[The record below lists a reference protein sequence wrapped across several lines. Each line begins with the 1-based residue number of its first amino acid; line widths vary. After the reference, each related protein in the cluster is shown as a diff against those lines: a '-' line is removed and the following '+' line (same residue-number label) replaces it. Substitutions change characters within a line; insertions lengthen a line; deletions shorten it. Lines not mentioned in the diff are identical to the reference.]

1 MRGGLGIVSVQ
12 PRQLSRGARVP
23 GPDPIRDGQALF
35 HVFRY
40 DMEQTER
47 RGDFATDCRSLFAAG
62 HGRRWKS
69 AAAAALSIGRTSLY
83 RYLSGELPVPAP
95 VRARLAALARNRQ
108 PATRFARSGPIAE
121 DSMTP
126 EQHIGAPRRPFTGAE
141 YIASLRDGRH
151 VYING
156 ERVRDVTSHPAFRN
170 SARSLARL
178 YDALHDPQMKEVL
191 TCPTDTGS
199 EGYTHRYFRVA
210 RSRDELIAQQQAI
223 AAWARLTY
231 GWMGRTPDYKAA
243 LMNTLGANAE
253 YYGQF
258 AQNARAWYRR
268 AQEAVLF
275 MNHAIVNPPVDRGRP
290 TSEVKDVYVTIEKE
304 SDAGVVVSGAKVVAT
319 AAAITHYNF
328 LGQNAATATSDPDM
342 AIMFIL
348 PMDAPGVKLI
358 CRNSY
363 EEIATKLGTPYDY
376 PLSSRFDEND
386 AIFVLDKVL
395 IPWENIL
402 VHRDTEKI
410 LSFYP
415 RSGFLNGF
423 CFQGCTRYAVKLDFI
438 AGLVARAL
446 RATGG
451 DEFRGNQA
459 MLGEI
464 IAWRDLF
471 WSLSDSMATNPQP
484 WIGDALLPN
493 LQPATAYR
501 VFAPDAY
508 SRIKEIIEKIVA
520 SALIFLPSS
529 ARDFANPEIDP
540 LLQRYVRG
548 SNGIGYKERI
558 KIMKLLWDAIGTEF
572 GGRHELYERNYAG
585 NHEDIRI
592 QALTGARR
600 NGSLDAMVA
609 LADRCMADYDETG
622 WTGGPWLDRD
632 GSRR

>member
-1 MRGGLGIVSVQ
+1 
-12 PRQLSRGARVP
+12 
-23 GPDPIRDGQALF
+23 
-35 HVFRY
+35 
-40 DMEQTER
+40 MEQSI
-47 RGDFATDCRSLFAAG
+47 DFASLCREAFAPK
-62 HGRRWKS
+62 HGRRWKT
-69 AAAAALSIGRTSLY
+69 AAAQALAIGRTTLY
-83 RYLSGELPVPAP
+83 RYLAGDPVPGDI
-95 VRARLAALARNRQ
+95 RARLAAIAHQ
-108 PATRFARSGPIAE
+108 PARPYAGTLPGADR
-121 DSMTP
+121 MTP
-126 EQHIGAPRRPFTGAE
+126 EQHIAGGAARPFTGAE
-141 YIASLRDGRH
+141 YIESLRDGRE

-156 ERVRDVTSHPAFRN
+156 ERVKDVTTHPAFRN
-170 SARSLARL
+170 AVRSLARL
-178 YDALHDPQMKEVL
+178 YDALHDPAKKDVL
-191 TCPTDTGS
+191 TCPTYTGS
-199 EGYTHRYFRVA
+199 GGFTHKYFRVA
-210 RSRDELIAQQQAI
+210 RSPEELKGQQQAI
-223 AAWARLTY
+223 AEWARLTY

-258 AQNARAWYRR
+258 VGNARAWYKR
-268 AQEAVLF
+268 AQDNVLF

-290 TSEVKDVYVTIEKE
+290 TNEVKDVYVSIEKE
-304 SDAGVVVSGAKVVAT
+304 TDAGVIVSGAKVVAT
-319 AAAITHYNF
+319 AAALTHYNF

-363 EEIATKLGTPYDY
+363 EEIATRLGTPYDY

-438 AGLVARAL
+438 AGLVAKAL
-446 RATGG
+446 HATGG

-464 IAWRDLF
+464 CAWRELF
-471 WSLSDSMATNPQP
+471 WSLSNAMASNPQP
-484 WIGDALLPN
+484 WVGDALLPN
-493 LQPATAYR
+493 LQPAMAYR

-508 SRIKEIIEKIVA
+508 SKIKEIIEKIVA

-529 ARDFANPEIDP
+529 SRDFANPAIDP
-540 LLQRYVRG
+540 LLKQYVRG
-548 SNGIGYKERI
+548 SNGIDYKERI
-558 KIMKLLWDAIGTEF
+558 KMMKLLWDAIGTEF

-592 QALTGARR
+592 QVLTGARR
-600 NGSLDAMVA
+600 SGSMKAITDLVDQ
-609 LADRCMADYDETG
+609 CMAEYDETG
-622 WTGGPWLDRD
+622 WLDEHWR
-632 GSRR
+632 